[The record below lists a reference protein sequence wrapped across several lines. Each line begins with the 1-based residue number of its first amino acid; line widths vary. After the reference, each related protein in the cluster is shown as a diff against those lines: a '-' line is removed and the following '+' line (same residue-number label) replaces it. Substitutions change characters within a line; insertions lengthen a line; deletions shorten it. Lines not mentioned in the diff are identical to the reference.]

1 MIIKLTH
8 EFKNMEGEP
17 LNNPFSKDKPLTMLS
32 LCVNALVGMDLEG
45 EKTSG
50 EDKMKRYLLA
60 ERMMENGK
68 EIDLK
73 ADEIVTLKS
82 LIAKRFA
89 PIIVGPAWRILEP
102 EEN

>member
-1 MIIKLTH
+1 
-8 EFKNMEGEP
+8 MEGEP